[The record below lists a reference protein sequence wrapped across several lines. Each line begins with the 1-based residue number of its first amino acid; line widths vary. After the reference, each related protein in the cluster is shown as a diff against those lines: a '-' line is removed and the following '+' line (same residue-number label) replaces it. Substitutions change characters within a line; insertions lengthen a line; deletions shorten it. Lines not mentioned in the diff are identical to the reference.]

1 MLVFSPAF
9 TSSLPP
15 ASASTL
21 LTTVTLAVAMA
32 DGDQACIR
40 NPVATA
46 SSGGGSITV
55 DVSLSPCEGADEG
68 GGATPPSDAP
78 LPLPAGFD
86 VALSASDSDAD
97 GLVTITAVSAVPF
110 SSFSFLLQAPDGSLV
125 ALSGTDDPPSGAA
138 PQAGFTVLVS
148 TGPGGGKTRVNAFD
162 PSGQSIGP
170 FAEGTVL
177 VVLQVSASGGV
188 AGACVADASVSSG
201 SVDVEGSP
209 LRVSTDCEGG
219 EAPPTPPPPPPS
231 PPFPSESGGSGSLP
245 TGFDVALAASESDAN
260 GLVTVTASSAVPFS
274 AFQFTLLR
282 TEDRSPFD
290 LVGTSDSSTT
300 AVANWMISVGDKVAA
315 TDFQSVGIG
324 PVEEGTVLIIV
335 RVSPPESGVDA
346 CVSDA
351 FVAAADGRALRV
363 HTDCADS
370 GGGAASAEDVVMDMS
385 DVDASGTL
393 TVGYTSKVPIYAFD
407 IVLEDASGK
416 TIAVAEAFGGEAD
429 AAGFDVTIDGN
440 TGVVRGSA
448 AGLGERAGDV
458 GVDSSLRQ
466 QDPQPVPASS
476 EQRVL
481 TQLRLT
487 DPPQEGTS
495 LCTKEVAFEGSD
507 GEQLTAREPCDK
519 SGAVPSPPPSPSG
532 SNNASDGN
540 NDGGGGGLSAG
551 AIFGI
556 VIGSTVGGVLLVALV
571 VFLLSRRSRERRP
584 AAISRSQRNG
594 GVNGASGS
602 SPQPPPGESDFTN
615 KVMNVTNES
624 AAGSPPINRPS
635 RGGKGQ
641 FVELV

>member
-15 ASASTL
+15 ASTSTL

-40 NPVATA
+40 DPVATA
-46 SSGGGSITV
+46 SSGGGNITV

-78 LPLPAGFD
+78 LPLPTGFD

-209 LRVSTDCEGG
+209 LRVSTDCEDG
-219 EAPPTPPPPPPS
+219 EAQPTPPPPPPS
-231 PPFPSESGGSGSLP
+231 PPSP
-245 TGFDVALAASESDAN
+245 LA
-260 GLVTVTASSAVPFS
+260 
-274 AFQFTLLR
+274 
-282 TEDRSPFD
+282 
-290 LVGTSDSSTT
+290 
-300 AVANWMISVGDKVAA
+300 
-315 TDFQSVGIG
+315 
-324 PVEEGTVLIIV
+324 
-335 RVSPPESGVDA
+335 
-346 CVSDA
+346 
-351 FVAAADGRALRV
+351 
-363 HTDCADS
+363 S
-370 GGGAASAEDVVMDMS
+370 GGGGATSAEDVVMDMS

-407 IVLEDASGK
+407 IVLADASGN

-584 AAISRSQRNG
+584 AAISPSQRNG

-615 KVMNVTNES
+615 KVTNVTNES

>member
-1 MLVFSPAF
+1 
-9 TSSLPP
+9 
-15 ASASTL
+15 
-21 LTTVTLAVAMA
+21 MA

-40 NPVATA
+40 DPVATA
-46 SSGGGSITV
+46 SSGGGNITV

-68 GGATPPSDAP
+68 EGATAPSDAP

-97 GLVTITAVSAVPF
+97 GLVTITAVSAVPL

-177 VVLQVSASGGV
+177 VVLQVSASEGV

-209 LRVSTDCEGG
+209 LRVSTDCEDGDAPPTPPPPSSSTPPSEPAPPPPPSPSVVGLPAGVDVALSASDSDTDGLVTITAVSAVSFVAFEFRLQAPDGSLVVLSGTDDPPSGAASGFSVYVSVDQTKVTAFDPSGQSIGPFAEGTVLMVLQVSASGDVAGACVADASVSSGSVDVEGSPLRVSTDCEDG

-231 PPFPSESGGSGSLP
+231 PPFPSESGGSGNLP
-245 TGFDVALAASESDAN
+245 TGFDVALAASESDVN

-290 LVGTSDSSTT
+290 LAGTGDSSTT
-300 AVANWMISVGDKVAA
+300 AVANWMITVGDKVAA
-315 TDFQSVGIG
+315 TDFQSEGIG

-351 FVAAADGRALRV
+351 FVATADGRALRV

-370 GGGAASAEDVVMDMS
+370 GGGAASAED
-385 DVDASGTL
+385 G
-393 TVGYTSKVPIYAFD
+393 
-407 IVLEDASGK
+407 
-416 TIAVAEAFGGEAD
+416 
-429 AAGFDVTIDGN
+429 
-440 TGVVRGSA
+440 
-448 AGLGERAGDV
+448 
-458 GVDSSLRQ
+458 
-466 QDPQPVPASS
+466 
-476 EQRVL
+476 
-481 TQLRLT
+481 
-487 DPPQEGTS
+487 
-495 LCTKEVAFEGSD
+495 
-507 GEQLTAREPCDK
+507 
-519 SGAVPSPPPSPSG
+519 
-532 SNNASDGN
+532 
-540 NDGGGGGLSAG
+540 DGGGGGLSAG

-584 AAISRSQRNG
+584 AAISPSQRNG

-615 KVMNVTNES
+615 KVTNVTNES

-635 RGGKGQ
+635 RSGKGQ

>member
-15 ASASTL
+15 ASTSTL

-40 NPVATA
+40 DPVATA
-46 SSGGGSITV
+46 SSGGGNITV

-78 LPLPAGFD
+78 LPLPTGFD

-97 GLVTITAVSAVPF
+97 GLVTITAVSAV
-110 SSFSFLLQAPDGSLV
+110 SFVAFELRLQAPDGSLV
-125 ALSGTDDPPSGAA
+125 VLSGTDDPPSGAA
-138 PQAGFTVLVS
+138 SGFSVFVS
-148 TGPGGGKTRVNAFD
+148 VDQTKVTAFD

-170 FAEGTVL
+170 FEEGTVL
-177 VVLQVSASGGV
+177 MVLQVSASGGV

-209 LRVSTDCEGG
+209 LRVSTDCEDG

-231 PPFPSESGGSGSLP
+231 PPSPLESGG
-245 TGFDVALAASESDAN
+245 
-260 GLVTVTASSAVPFS
+260 
-274 AFQFTLLR
+274 
-282 TEDRSPFD
+282 
-290 LVGTSDSSTT
+290 
-300 AVANWMISVGDKVAA
+300 
-315 TDFQSVGIG
+315 
-324 PVEEGTVLIIV
+324 
-335 RVSPPESGVDA
+335 
-346 CVSDA
+346 
-351 FVAAADGRALRV
+351 
-363 HTDCADS
+363 
-370 GGGAASAEDVVMDMS
+370 GGATSAEDVVMDMS

-407 IVLEDASGK
+407 IVLADASGN

-476 EQRVL
+476 AQRVL

-495 LCTKEVAFEGSD
+495 LCTNEVAFEGSD

-584 AAISRSQRNG
+584 AAISPSQRNG

-615 KVMNVTNES
+615 KVTNVTNES